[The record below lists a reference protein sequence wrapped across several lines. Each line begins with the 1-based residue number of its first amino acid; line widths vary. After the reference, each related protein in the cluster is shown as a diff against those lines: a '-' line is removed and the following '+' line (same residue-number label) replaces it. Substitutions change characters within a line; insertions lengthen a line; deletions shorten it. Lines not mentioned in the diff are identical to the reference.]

1 MDIQKVFKYVDK
13 DDAIQFLKSL
23 IQINTINPP
32 GGEKALADKI
42 SQRLENTGLMVQ
54 ADIVEKDRE
63 NLIVSYSNA
72 EISPDDSKRLIFSG
86 HFDIVPVG
94 NVEWTYPVFEGR
106 QDGERIYGRG
116 SSDMKSGVAAM
127 IIAMECI
134 EKAGIKLNGILQF
147 VGTVGEEV
155 DCLGSK
161 TVVKKGQI
169 DQASAI
175 VISEPT
181 SNQPVIAHK
190 GVLWL
195 KISMFGKTAHG
206 SMPLE
211 GINAIL
217 AMNQFMN
224 ELNNYILQYDE
235 HEILG
240 GSTLNIGMIN
250 GGVGTNVV
258 PDECSITI
266 DIRTVPGQS
275 HTEITENIK
284 QLAQKVSEKMNVSF
298 GIEVLNDM
306 GCVYTPADDPFIELG
321 IKTAQS
327 LNSKEDLKPGGVNY
341 YTDGSIYKAHLPEVP
356 ILIYGPGEPKQAHQP
371 DEWVEI
377 QKYLDSIQ
385 YYIALAIDYLGVQEG
400 ANSALDSD
408 GD

>member
-1 MDIQKVFKYVDK
+1 MDIQKVFQYLDK
-13 DDAIQFLKSL
+13 DDAIEFLKSL

-32 GGEKALADKI
+32 GGEKALTDKI
-42 SQRLENTGLMVQ
+42 SQRLENTGLLVQ
-54 ADIVEKDRE
+54 SDLVENDRE

-72 EISPDDSKRLIFSG
+72 EILPDHSKRLIFSG
-86 HFDIVPVG
+86 HFDTVPVG

-106 QDGERIYGRG
+106 QEGERIYGRG

-155 DCLGSK
+155 DCLGAK

-206 SMPLE
+206 SMPSE

-275 HTEITENIK
+275 HPEITDDIK
-284 QLAQKVSEKMNVSF
+284 HLAQKVSEKINVTF

-306 GCVYTPADDPFIELG
+306 DCVYTSADDPFVDLG
-321 IKTAQS
+321 IQTAQS
-327 LNSKEDLKPGGVNY
+327 LNSEESLKPGGVNY

-377 QKYLDSIQ
+377 QKYLDSIK
-385 YYIALAIDYLGVQEG
+385 YFITLAIDYLGVQEG
-400 ANSALDSD
+400 A
-408 GD
+408 